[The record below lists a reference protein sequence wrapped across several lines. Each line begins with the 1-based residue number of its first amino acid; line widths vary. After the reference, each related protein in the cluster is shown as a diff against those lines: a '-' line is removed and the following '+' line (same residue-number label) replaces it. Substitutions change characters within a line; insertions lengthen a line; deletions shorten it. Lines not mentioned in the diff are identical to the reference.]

1 MIETKKTMVE
11 DYEKKKMHPFKIIL
25 KEKKLL
31 GISKHIYTVET
42 IILKFILE
50 VQRILFNNLELVRV

>member
-1 MIETKKTMVE
+1 MVE

-50 VQRILFNNLELVRV
+50 VQRILFNNLELVRI